1 MLTEKTRSAEQIYLD
16 SAMRRSLAESPIQEL
31 AGNVN
36 LNINMTINHYG
47 TGVGTSNQTTAV
59 MKREPSIDMVANPPR
74 NSMETLDLLES
85 VDVNQNLPS

>member
-1 MLTEKTRSAEQIYLD
+1 
-16 SAMRRSLAESPIQEL
+16 
-31 AGNVN
+31 
-36 LNINMTINHYG
+36 MTINHYG

-59 MKREPSIDMVANPPR
+59 MKREPSIEMVANPPR